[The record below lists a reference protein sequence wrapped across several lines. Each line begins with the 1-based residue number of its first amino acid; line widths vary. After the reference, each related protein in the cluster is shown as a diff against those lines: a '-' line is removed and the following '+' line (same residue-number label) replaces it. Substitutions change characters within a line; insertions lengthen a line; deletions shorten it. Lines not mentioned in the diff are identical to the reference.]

1 MTRLKNSS
9 KLPASATGG
18 RNACIPGMI
27 AAAGITIAGGKVL
40 GISNPLIF
48 NSIRCIAIA
57 NSLTSNLPSASLSD
71 KAL

>member
-1 MTRLKNSS
+1 MRGEK

-18 RNACIPGMI
+18 RNAGIPGMI
-27 AAAGITIAGGKVL
+27 AAGITIAGGKVL
-40 GISNPLIF
+40 GISKPLIF

-57 NSLTSNLPSASLSD
+57 NSLMSSLPSASLSD